1 MKKISKTLLVLL
13 SMTIFAIF
21 VSCNNDTQTDNQAD
35 FIGEWIQDSLETEI
49 VITTP
54 GAFTINSIDEDFEGL
69 TGTYTETAN
78 GANVSIEGFDQDF
91 TLVFLEEDVFKIE
104 LPEEMGGDVF
114 FIKHR
119 VCDIDYTG
127 VWKNSDS
134 SVTAVMSD
142 STNALIVTLGS
153 GEDAIDIQGSYE
165 EEDNAFIMLFSNDN
179 YDLEQEIGSG
189 MVSASGR
196 AYTFCMDANGDWSS
210 TILMKTS
217 E

>member
-1 MKKISKTLLVLL
+1 MKNLCKTLLVLL

>member
-119 VCDIDYTG
+119 EADIDYTG

>member
-119 VCDIDYTG
+119 EADIDYTG

-196 AYTFCMDANGDWSS
+196 AYTFCMDADGDWSS